1 MKYVTADLPPET
13 PGRSLSAITVG
24 KAAVRLILAAFVGF
38 AVPAVMVSVH
48 AAEPSG
54 TAIPQD
60 APIMGMWLSEKHDGI
75 FRIAP
80 CGDSVCGTLIGL
92 SYGPKEPMPRAKD
105 GRAECDL
112 VMLTG
117 FRPMEDDPGR
127 WEGKILDPDAGNLY
141 HAQIWSPKPDIL
153 KLRGYILVPVF
164 GETQTWSRY
173 HGTIGPE
180 CRMPANP

>member
-1 MKYVTADLPPET
+1 MTADLPPEA
-13 PGRSLSAITVG
+13 PGRPSSAIAVVKAFVRLFPAAFMALSGPAMMVPAYATEPAAIAG
-24 KAAVRLILAAFVGF
+24 QNAAV
-38 AVPAVMVSVH
+38 
-48 AAEPSG
+48 
-54 TAIPQD
+54 
-60 APIMGMWLSEKHDGI
+60 MGMWLSEKHDGI

-92 SYGPKEPMPRAKD
+92 SYGPDEPMPRAKD
-105 GRAECDL
+105 GRSECNL
-112 VMLTG
+112 VMLTD
-117 FRPMEDDPGR
+117 FRPLKDDPGR

-141 HAQIWSPKPDIL
+141 HAQIWSPKPDTL

>member
-1 MKYVTADLPPET
+1 MTADLPPET
-13 PGRSLSAITVG
+13 PGRLFSAIMPG
-24 KAAVRLILAAFVGF
+24 KAVLRLLLASFMGLAASVL
-38 AVPAVMVSVH
+38 ALPAH
-48 AAEPSG
+48 AAEP
-54 TAIPQD
+54 TATTAQN
-60 APIMGMWLSEKHDGI
+60 ASVMGLWLSEKHDGI

-80 CGDSVCGTLIGL
+80 CGDAVCGTLIGL
-92 SYGPKEPMPRAKD
+92 SYGPDEPMPHAKD
-105 GRAECDL
+105 GRSECNL

-117 FRPMEDDPGR
+117 FHPMTDDPGR